1 MDTFPQAEKMK
12 AQLASLPPLS
22 MPNMASVM
30 KDGSLSY
37 GVSGTLYRKTDL
49 LLSNLL
55 KMSAGVKVVD
65 ITGKTP
71 GECACACVCASKRER
86 WKTIF

>member
-1 MDTFPQAEKMK
+1 MK

-22 MPNMASVM
+22 VPDMAGVM
-30 KDGSLSY
+30 KDGSLSD
-37 GVSGTLYRKTDL
+37 GVSGALYRKTDL

-71 GECACACVCASKRER
+71 GVCVSERER
-86 WKTIF
+86 K